1 MSTIRRLALAT
12 TSALLLATAQAQ
24 TVATIDGAEI
34 TEAQLNAYA
43 LGRTGAAPTEENR
56 KQLIEQLGDLM
67 LLSNV
72 ALRGELDKDPKVEA
86 ELELQRR
93 SVLAQAVIR
102 EYVAQNPVTDEE
114 ARAEYDRQIKNYP
127 APQQYKASHILLETE
142 DEAKAVIGQL
152 DDGADFAELAR
163 EKSTGPSGPQGGD
176 LGWFEAGA
184 MVAPFSEA
192 VSELENGS
200 YSEAPVET
208 QFGWHVIL
216 REDSR
221 KAEAPAFEE
230 LKDRLK
236 QGMEQQKFQ
245 AYFDTLRADAEL
257 EIK

>member
-1 MSTIRRLALAT
+1 MSTTRRIVLAT
-12 TSALLLATAQAQ
+12 ASALLLANAQAQ

-34 TEAQLNAYA
+34 TEAQLSAYA
-43 LGRTGAAPTEENR
+43 LGRTGAEPTEENR
-56 KQLIEQLGDLM
+56 AQLIEQLGDLM

-72 ALRGELDKDPKVEA
+72 ALRGEIGKDATVQA

-102 EYVAQNPVTDEE
+102 DFVSRNPVTDED
-114 ARAEYDRQIKNYP
+114 ARAEYTSQIENFP

-142 DEAKAVIGQL
+142 EAAKAVIAEL
-152 DDGADFAELAR
+152 DGGADFADLAK

-192 VSELENGS
+192 VGKLENGS
-200 YSEAPVET
+200 YSKAPVQT
-208 QFGWHVIL
+208 QFGWHVIR

-221 KAEAPAFEE
+221 KAEPPAFEE

-245 AYFDTLRADAEL
+245 AYFDTLREKAEL